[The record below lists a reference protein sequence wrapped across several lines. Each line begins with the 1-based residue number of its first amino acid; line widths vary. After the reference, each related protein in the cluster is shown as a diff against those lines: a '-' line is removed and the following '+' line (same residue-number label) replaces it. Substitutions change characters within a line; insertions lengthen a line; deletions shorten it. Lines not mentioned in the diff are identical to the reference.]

1 MPEIALNI
9 LDVAENSV
17 RAGAA
22 LIEISVIISTEED
35 TLTVTITDD
44 GCGMDADQLDKV
56 QDPFYTTRTTRKVG
70 LGIPFFKQAAECT
83 GGSFSIISE
92 KGRGTAVKAVFGLSH
107 IDRMP
112 LGDIN
117 ATVHT
122 LVVFHPSTDVIYRY
136 IFNDNTFVMD
146 SRELKQIM
154 GDVPLQTAEVSKFIR
169 EYLDENKTATDNGIE
184 I

>member
-1 MPEIALNI
+1 M
-9 LDVAENSV
+9 
-17 RAGAA
+17 
-22 LIEISVIISTEED
+22 
-35 TLTVTITDD
+35 
-44 GCGMDADQLDKV
+44 
-56 QDPFYTTRTTRKVG
+56 G

-83 GGSFSIISE
+83 GGSFLITSE

-117 ATVHT
+117 AAIHT
-122 LVVFHPSTDVIYRY
+122 LVVFHPSTDFIYRY
-136 IFNDNTFVMD
+136 IFNDKTFVMD
-146 SRELKQIM
+146 SRELKEIL

-169 EYLDENKTATDNGIE
+169 EYLDENKVSTDGGME